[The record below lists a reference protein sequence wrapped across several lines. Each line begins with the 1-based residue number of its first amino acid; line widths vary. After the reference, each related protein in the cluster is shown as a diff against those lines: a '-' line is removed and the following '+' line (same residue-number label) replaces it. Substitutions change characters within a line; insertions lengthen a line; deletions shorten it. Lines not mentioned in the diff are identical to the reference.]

1 MYRACIPA
9 ESVKRRKNLHCY
21 LVCFMYKGAHLSTPK
36 WVDKDVL
43 PNDCDQTASMSATG
57 LKPPRGCGG

>member
-9 ESVKRRKNLHCY
+9 EGAKRRKNLIVTWS
-21 LVCFMYKGAHLSTPK
+21 LMYKGAHLSTPK

-43 PNDCDQTASMSATG
+43 PNDCDEIRSMLATG

>member
-9 ESVKRRKNLHCY
+9 EGAKRRKNLIVTWS
-21 LVCFMYKGAHLSTPK
+21 LMYKGAHLSTPK

-43 PNDCDQTASMSATG
+43 PNDCDEIRSMLRTSS
-57 LKPPRGCGG
+57 